1 LQSNKQ
7 KHNLTTMSCC
17 NSSCNHDPCG
27 SSFNQLL
34 TKAGQYAQYTQ
45 SQAVAAKES
54 EEAAEAA
61 QAAAE
66 AAAAQVEG
74 FESLYLGAKDVPPAL
89 DNQGNP
95 LQEGALYFN
104 TIIQKMY
111 VWDGTNWITASNVTG
126 FNETTDFLATGTTE
140 PRNLQD
146 RFADVVNVK
155 DFGLVAENT
164 PFGRTGLR
172 LIAGEKRDAHY
183 AWGSIVEIPNST
195 KWVQIY
201 RRGTQH
207 GTEDGA
213 QVRAADSYDFGLSWV
228 NDRLIQQEAT
238 TDSRTDGPIRAM
250 ANGRI
255 GVFCGRTSAV
265 NSTFN
270 LFPLFIYSDDEGVTW
285 TKLVVPTQSASQY
298 PFASVTGIISF
309 PASQGGND
317 TTGFIAY
324 GGVASAGG
332 SIGAFTT
339 VDNGNNWTLVPSIGP
354 SEPVNG
360 ENIVIRLGNTDRW
373 LGYTREDTVNPD
385 NLKVFKITN
394 LLNWGVSQDA
404 GILSEDRP
412 PGGFYDPTT
421 NKVYYIGTARLKSGD
436 GLDGYKNN
444 LLYVSADADVLW
456 NNNGIFNGGT
466 LTNSYKSL
474 LTAPNWTTG
483 YFRVFTSK
491 LGLCAT
497 FTAGENVANGNPPSS
512 VWMVGNFDV
521 NGADVGMFV
530 DKYTRNMADVSFLT
544 MQAVDNNV
552 GTYPLKISNAS
563 GTAFNYYGANV
574 TSYNAG
580 GNSHFI
586 AHNDGDFKET
596 FSSNPLTPAVNVE
609 YNYTNI
615 GTTKFTGLNYLY
627 NLPAK
632 IENRGSQFHIAVAS
646 VSSAAIRTWTATLD
660 PREHLTFHTGTGQ
673 DEVGSITT
681 SGSTTAYNTLSDEKS
696 KNFIG
701 EYSAEKAIDIIKA
714 DPVREFNWK
723 PELGGGYAIGWGAQ
737 TSHGI
742 SEDLAT
748 KGGWFK
754 DDEEVEEGTEGAVYV
769 PWGVDQS
776 KRTPYLWSAVSY
788 LVDKLKE
795 AEERIAKLE
804 QSQNV

>member
-1 LQSNKQ
+1 MSANIKASVDGTQAIIGVGGVDQMTVSNAGVVTA
-7 KHNLTTMSCC
+7 NNFVGL
-17 NSSCNHDPCG
+17 NSS
-27 SSFNQLL
+27 S
-34 TKAGQYAQYTQ
+34 
-45 SQAVAAKES
+45 
-54 EEAAEAA
+54 
-61 QAAAE
+61 
-66 AAAAQVEG
+66 
-74 FESLYLGAKDVPPAL
+74 
-89 DNQGNP
+89 
-95 LQEGALYFN
+95 
-104 TIIQKMY
+104 
-111 VWDGTNWITASNVTG
+111 VT
-126 FNETTDFLATGTTE
+126 ATGSTTARTLE
-140 PRNLQD
+140 N

-172 LIAGEKRDAHY
+172 LIAGEKRDYHY

-213 QVRAADSYDFGLSWV
+213 EVRAADSYDFGLSWV

-255 GVFCGRTSAV
+255 GFFCNRTSAV
-265 NSTFN
+265 SSTLN
-270 LFPLFIYSDDEGVTW
+270 LYPLFIYSDNGGVTW
-285 TKLVVPTQSASQY
+285 SDLVVPTTNLIY
-298 PFASVTGIISF
+298 TFASVTGIISF

-317 TTGFIAY
+317 TTGFIIY
-324 GGVASAGG
+324 GGVAAG

-339 VDNGNNWTLVPSIGP
+339 VDNGNTWTLVPSIGP
-354 SEPVNG
+354 SEPVTG

-373 LGYTREDTVNPD
+373 LGYTRENTG
-385 NLKVFKITN
+385 NLRVFKITN
-394 LLNWGVSQDA
+394 LLNWGISQDA

-421 NKVYYIGTARLKSGD
+421 NKVYYIGTARLKSGL

-444 LLYVSADADVLW
+444 LLYVSADADALW

-474 LTAPNWTTG
+474 LTAPSWTTG

-497 FTAGENVANGNPPSS
+497 FTAGENVANGKPPSS

-530 DKYTRNMADVSFLT
+530 DKYTRNMADVNYLT
-544 MQAVDNNV
+544 MQAVDNIAD
-552 GTYPLKISNAS
+552 TYPLKITNAS
-563 GTAFNYYGANV
+563 GTVDNYYGAYV
-574 TSYNAG
+574 TSYNSG
-580 GNSHFI
+580 GSTYLI
-586 AHNDGDFKET
+586 VHNNGDFTENFDNT
-596 FSSNPLTPAVNVE
+596 AVNVE
-609 YNYTNI
+609 YNYANT

-632 IENRGSQFHIAVAS
+632 INGKGSQFHIAVAS
-646 VSSAAIRTWTATLD
+646 ASSAAIRTSTATTGT
-660 PREHLTFHTGTGQ
+660 REHLTFHNDTIQTQ
-673 DEVGSITT
+673 VGSITT
-681 SGSTTAYNTLSDEKS
+681 SGTGTAYNVLSDEKS

-723 PELGGGYAIGWGAQ
+723 PEAGGGYAVGWGAQ
-737 TSHGI
+737 TSYGI

-754 DDEEVEEGTEGAVYV
+754 DDEEVSEGTEGAVYV
-769 PWGVDQS
+769 PWGVDQG
-776 KRTPYLWSAVSY
+776 KRTPYLWAAVSY

-804 QSQNV
+804 QSKN

>member
-1 LQSNKQ
+1 
-7 KHNLTTMSCC
+7 MSA
-17 NSSCNHDPCG
+17 NI
-27 SSFNQLL
+27 
-34 TKAGQYAQYTQ
+34 KA
-45 SQAVAAKES
+45 SV
-54 EEAAEAA
+54 
-61 QAAAE
+61 
-66 AAAAQVEG
+66 
-74 FESLYLGAKDVPPAL
+74 
-89 DNQGNP
+89 
-95 LQEGALYFN
+95 
-104 TIIQKMY
+104 
-111 VWDGTNWITASNVTG
+111 DGTQAIIGVGGVDQMTVSNAGVVTANSFVGNVTG
-126 FNETTDFLATGTTE
+126 NITGNVTGNITGGGTFSGNASSATALATGSTTA
-140 PRNLQD
+140 RTLAN
-146 RFADVVNVK
+146 RFADVINVK

-172 LIAGEKRDAHY
+172 LIAGEKRDFHY

-201 RRGTQH
+201 RRGTEH

-255 GVFCGRTSAV
+255 GFFCNRTSAV
-265 NSTFN
+265 NSTLN

-285 TKLVVPTQSASQY
+285 TKLVVPTTALIY
-298 PFASVTGIISF
+298 TFASVTGIISF

-317 TTGFIAY
+317 TTGFIIY

-373 LGYTREDTVNPD
+373 LGYTRENTG

-394 LLNWGVSQDA
+394 LLNWGVSQNA

-421 NKVYYIGTARLKSGD
+421 NKVYYIGTARLLAGD

-474 LTAPNWTTG
+474 LTAPSWTTG

-497 FTAGENVANGNPPSS
+497 FTAGENVANGKPPSS

-544 MQAVDNNV
+544 MQAVDNNA

-563 GTAFNYYGANV
+563 GTAFNYYGAYT

-580 GNSHFI
+580 GGSHFI
-586 AHNDGDFKET
+586 AHNGGDFTET
-596 FSSNPLTPAVNVE
+596 FGTTADNVE
-609 YNYTNI
+609 YNYTNT

-627 NLPAK
+627 SLPAK

-673 DEVGSITT
+673 NEVGSITT
-681 SGSTTAYNTLSDEKS
+681 SGTGTAYNVLSDEKS

-754 DDEEVEEGTEGAVYV
+754 GDEEVSEGTEGAAYV
-769 PWGVDQS
+769 PWGVDQG
-776 KRTPYLWSAVSY
+776 KRTPYLWAAVSY
-788 LVDKLKE
+788 LVDKLKQ

-804 QSQNV
+804 QSKN